1 MSLLEQ
7 LIAQHQA
14 RIRLHPR
21 AKRIAMAILDRSA
34 LLYLVIHRQQQSFW
48 AGHLR
53 SMIFWTDVLKF
64 YPSLWEERHN
74 RFAQK
79 WTPEFKRI
87 VTCYEYSSRTP
98 ERELPAF
105 MRRPPG
111 EIYLRLP
118 SASDMERI
126 LNSKTDALAPHEWPW
141 LIFHQADGAGRG
153 YYPHEHARAF
163 TVAQTGDWTRRILGI
178 SAPDRIAAM
187 LGICL
192 ADYQDA
198 QARTRRLAE
207 EFDPYTFRYACDEIR
222 RRIEGHDAWLDKRA
236 LEPAA

>member
-7 LIAQHQA
+7 MIAQHQE

-21 AKRIAMAILDRSA
+21 AKRIATAMLDRPA
-34 LLYLVIHRQQQSFW
+34 LLHLVIHRQQQSLW

-87 VTCYEYSSRTP
+87 VTCYEYSSRMP

-105 MRRPPG
+105 MRRPPSDR
-111 EIYLRLP
+111 YTRLP
-118 SASDMERI
+118 STSDMERI
-126 LNSKTDALAPHEWPW
+126 LATKTNALAAHEWPW

-153 YYPHEHARAF
+153 YFPHEHARAF
-163 TVAQTGDWTRRILGI
+163 TVAQTGNGREGFLGLPRRTGL
-178 SAPDRIAAM
+178 
-187 LGICL
+187 
-192 ADYQDA
+192 
-198 QARTRRLAE
+198 RR
-207 EFDPYTFRYACDEIR
+207 CSV
-222 RRIEGHDAWLDKRA
+222 
-236 LEPAA
+236 